1 MEHLANSPSTA
12 RDDRSK
18 SWRTAEQTD
27 TTSPQHTFHI
37 HLPPLQSGS
46 QSDASSPVLEHC
58 VTISWTPKPVAS
70 GTIVHNGKVNRRPEG
85 ASALGKRGIV
95 ESRIFARR
103 MCVAEWIQTVVHAE
117 WGSVRDGI
125 ECFDQWGK
133 NPYRPVEVHVRAPPS
148 T

>member
-1 MEHLANSPSTA
+1 M
-12 RDDRSK
+12 
-18 SWRTAEQTD
+18 D
-27 TTSPQHTFHI
+27 TKA
-37 HLPPLQSGS
+37 G
-46 QSDASSPVLEHC
+46 
-58 VTISWTPKPVAS
+58 AS
-70 GTIVHNGKVNRRPEG
+70 GTEALVRKVRRRPES

-103 MCVAEWIQTVVHAE
+103 MCVAEWILTVVHAE